1 MVDYVAENLRYHLRS
16 TLHHLLQEIEMSVV
30 TGLPTKGGRRHGS
43 PSSSQD
49 KRMARI
55 APFFPLELGDFFS
68 FSSFFFKKSSG
79 NKNQWKVPPCS
90 TAKKEAR
97 LLLAYHRSH
106 LGQCVNAGVWVLG
119 LLELSN
125 SWSPNRSWFYQ
136 DRPRVQVEF
145 RGVCKV
151 GELIFFFE
159 DMLYWYWS
167 INVA

>member
-30 TGLPTKGGRRHGS
+30 TWAANKRREASWQPIKFSGQKDGPDS
-43 PSSSQD
+43 T
-49 KRMARI
+49 I
-55 APFFPLELGDFFS
+55 FPLELGDFFS

-79 NKNQWKVPPCS
+79 NKNQWNVPPCS

-136 DRPRVQVEF
+136 DRPESKWNLGGFAR
-145 RGVCKV
+145 
-151 GELIFFFE
+151 
-159 DMLYWYWS
+159 
-167 INVA
+167 